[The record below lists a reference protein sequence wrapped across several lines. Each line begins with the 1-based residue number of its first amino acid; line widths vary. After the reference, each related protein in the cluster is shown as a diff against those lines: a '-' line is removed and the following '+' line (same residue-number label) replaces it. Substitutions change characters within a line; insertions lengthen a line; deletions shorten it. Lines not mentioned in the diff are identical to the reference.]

1 MRALAEV
8 MIASIDLVRAEVRAG
23 RRAALKWLMVLL
35 ALSLVLVIGGIFLLF
50 GLGLILTSLFTAMD
64 NVMPS
69 ALALLLTGLAALLAA
84 AGCAWVV
91 LRNVDDCAKG
101 DGKR

>member
-35 ALSLVLVIGGIFLLF
+35 ALSLVLVIGGVFLLF

-91 LRNVDDCAKG
+91 LRNVDDCVKG
-101 DGKR
+101 DEKR